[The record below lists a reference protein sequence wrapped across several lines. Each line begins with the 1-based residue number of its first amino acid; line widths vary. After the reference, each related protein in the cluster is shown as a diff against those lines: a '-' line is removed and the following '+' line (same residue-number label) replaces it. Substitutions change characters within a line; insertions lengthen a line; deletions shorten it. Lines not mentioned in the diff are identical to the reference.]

1 MDTISY
7 RMAEVQAEQKL
18 IDRAQQKLEKRKRF
32 EAVFPML
39 VDEIM
44 AYCTTEGSEY
54 EGFVTHSG

>member
-1 MDTISY
+1 
-7 RMAEVQAEQKL
+7 MADVQAEQQL

-44 AYCTTEGSEY
+44 AYCTSEGSELVATCGGPRLT
-54 EGFVTHSG
+54 EGV